1 MWPPSLHLRLLWENE
16 YNCFCKAL
24 SALKK
29 VFILLRILK
38 DGWPGDLSKVVE
50 AVYEKGVLRLLE
62 RLDLPEGARVRVRVE
77 GFYGIL
83 REWKVDAQKLK
94 DELRSMHS

>member
-1 MWPPSLHLRLLWENE
+1 MKKDVLHLL
-16 YNCFCKAL
+16 
-24 SALKK
+24 
-29 VFILLRILK
+29 
-38 DGWPGDLSKVVE
+38 G
-50 AVYEKGVLRLLE
+50 
-62 RLDLPEGARVRVRVE
+62 RLDLPKGARVRVE